1 MAKKPAA
8 PNPFL
13 GLWYITSMSAWD
25 EEYLHE
31 EVRAF
36 IEFEP
41 KYVGSFQ
48 FGHVQG
54 QIDCRTTTR
63 DGNPAVEFSWD
74 GADGADGTPETGRGW
89 AVLDG
94 ENLKGMI
101 YFHLGDESDF
111 VARRS
116 GKKTAKK

>member
-41 KYVGSFQ
+41 KGVGSFQ
-48 FGHVQG
+48 FGYVQG
-54 QIDCRTTTR
+54 QMDCRTTTR
-63 DGNPAVEFSWD
+63 DGNQAVEFSW
-74 GADGADGTPETGRGW
+74 DGADGTPETGRGW
-89 AVLDG
+89 GILQGD
-94 ENLKGMI
+94 ELKGMFF
-101 YFHLGDESDF
+101 FHMGEESHF
-111 VARRS
+111 TARRS
-116 GKKTAKK
+116 KKKK